1 MTTGPGPELLL
12 ILSHD
17 AGGGR
22 VSVDI
27 NSFMEFDLS
36 ITRSLRKLVQSWPHK
51 RLLNAA
57 PDRISASP
65 KRRPK

>member
-22 VSVDI
+22 ISVDI
-27 NSFMEFDLS
+27 NSFVEFDLS
-36 ITRSLRKLVQSWPHK
+36 ITRSLRKLVQAWPHK
-51 RLLNAA
+51 RLLNA
-57 PDRISASP
+57 PPERMSASQ